1 MVTGEEEAEELL
13 LTVSNGSG
21 CWGRVG
27 GPATPS
33 ARMIWVPGVM
43 VGVPGGYIPPRTGLS
58 FFIGSTGLQAGGKVK
73 RSVL

>member
-1 MVTGEEEAEELL
+1 MVTGEEEEEEAELL
-13 LTVSNGSG
+13 LTVSSGSG

-27 GPATPS
+27 ATPS

-58 FFIGSTGLQAGGKVK
+58 FFIGSTGLQTGGK
-73 RSVL
+73 S